1 MAGATVDKA
10 GAKPP
15 AAMDWKGFRDLV
27 MRARKGD
34 EDALPALRKALAR
47 EAPEWRSWFLETFG
61 DPSRWLTDA
70 IIRSAVAEDDLA
82 STEGLELRMAQV
94 RQELEGPSPSFLERL
109 LAERAATCWFNV
121 TIYETLYAQSK
132 DLTINQAK
140 WQVHRINAAHDRFL
154 KAAATLAR
162 IRKLALPALQV
173 NIAQNQVNVSGGG

>member
-1 MAGATVDKA
+1 MAGATVDQT

-82 STEGLELRMAQV
+82 ST
-94 RQELEGPSPSFLERL
+94 
-109 LAERAATCWFNV
+109 
-121 TIYETLYAQSK
+121 
-132 DLTINQAK
+132 
-140 WQVHRINAAHDRFL
+140 
-154 KAAATLAR
+154 
-162 IRKLALPALQV
+162 
-173 NIAQNQVNVSGGG
+173 

>member
-1 MAGATVDKA
+1 MAESGENTSV
-10 GAKPP
+10 AKPP
-15 AAMDWKGFRDLV
+15 ATMDWQGFRDLV

-34 EDALPALRKALAR
+34 EEALPALRRALAR
-47 EAPEWRSWFLETFG
+47 EAPEWRSWFLETLG

-70 IIRSAVAEDDLA
+70 LIRLAAGKDDLA
-82 STEGLELRMAQV
+82 MMEGLKMKMAQV
-94 RQELEGPSPSFLERL
+94 RKELEGPSPTSLEKL
-109 LAERAATCWFNV
+109 LAERAAICWFNV

-154 KAAATLAR
+154 KSVATLAR

-173 NIAQNQVNVSGGG
+173 NIAQNQVNMA